1 MLTSLSRRT
10 LAAMLTSL
18 SRRTIGLL
26 VLSTATAAA
35 AGCGGSG
42 SPSEAHPAQ
51 SATLA
56 PGARLALAAGTITWT
71 APGASMAVALRADG
85 AFDVTATYRERKDGP
100 EETRRRSGKLT
111 AGGDLLIDNQVVARV
126 DDQGAVTVLHER
138 EVIESGAVVKSDA
151 TWEQVGVLDRQGVFT
166 SKDGKRL
173 GVSANGKLTGIPA
186 GMTITVDVGGAPVHN
201 RTAVFLIVASFS
213 ASKQTTSSE
222 GPTKEG
228 EATPPATPAP
238 SPAPAP
244 APAPG
249 PAPGPA
255 PAPK

>member
-1 MLTSLSRRT
+1 MLISLSRRT
-10 LAAMLTSL
+10 F
-18 SRRTIGLL
+18 GLL
-26 VLSTATAAA
+26 ALSTAAA
-35 AGCGGSG
+35 ACGGSG
-42 SPSEAHPAQ
+42 SSAKAHPAPA
-51 SATLA
+51 ATLA

-100 EETRRRSGKLT
+100 EETARRSGKLT

-138 EVIESGAVVKSDA
+138 EVIESGAVVKSD
-151 TWEQVGVLDRQGVFT
+151 TSWEQVGVLDQKGVFT

-173 GVSANGKLTGIPA
+173 SVSPDGKLTGIPA

-222 GPTKEG
+222 GPTKE
-228 EATPPATPAP
+228 ADDAAPPA
-238 SPAPAP
+238 APAP

-249 PAPGPA
+249 PAPTPT
-255 PAPK
+255 PK